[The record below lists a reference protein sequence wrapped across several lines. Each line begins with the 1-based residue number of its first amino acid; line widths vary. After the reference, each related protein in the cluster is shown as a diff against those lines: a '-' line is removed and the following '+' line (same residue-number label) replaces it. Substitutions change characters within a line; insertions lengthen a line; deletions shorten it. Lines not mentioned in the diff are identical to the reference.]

1 MPPSDAEATLLAAN
15 PAFYDAFAA
24 RDLEAMAAL
33 WEHSER
39 ATCTH
44 PGWPALRGWPAVA
57 MSWKAI
63 LGGPRPEQFILT
75 DVAAHVVGDTG
86 WVTLDENLVGGASTV
101 SAVNLFVRAGDAW
114 RMVAHHASPVLRG

>member
-1 MPPSDAEATLLAAN
+1 MGDAEQTLLVAN
-15 PAFYDAFAA
+15 QAFYDAFEA
-24 RDLEAMAAL
+24 RDLDAMAAI
-33 WEHSER
+33 WEQSER

-75 DVAAHVVGDTG
+75 DVAAHVVGDAG

-101 SAVNLFVRAGDAW
+101 SAVNVFVRAGDAW
-114 RMVAHHASPVLRG
+114 RMVAHHASPVLRGA

>member
-1 MPPSDAEATLLAAN
+1 MERLQALLAAN
-15 PAFYDAFAA
+15 QAFYDAFEGRDRAA
-24 RDLEAMAAL
+24 MSAL

-57 MSWKAI
+57 ASWDAI
-63 LGGPRPEQFILT
+63 LGGPRPEQFVLT
-75 DVAAHVVGDTG
+75 DLRASIVGEAG
-86 WVTLDENLVGGASTV
+86 WVTLDENLLGGTSTV
-101 SAVNLFVRAGDAW
+101 SAINLFVDAGEGW